1 MPSKSKKNS
10 KTASSPSVISTPSPY
25 RTPNPDTELNE
36 SDFFG
41 VLDEASRKFP
51 SLISKSAFIGKVSND
66 TSAVNSFLH
75 VLDSKGCKIWLSESA
90 MLSSSIPPGSIVS
103 VILCPFFFFS
113 FYVSF
118 MMKLT
123 CVLINFGISLYK
135 AQILIFFI
143 YTKLT

>member
-103 VILCPFFFFS
+103 VILCPFFFFLCM
-113 FYVSF
+113 FFLFLFSF

-123 CVLINFGISLYK
+123 CVLINFGLVC
-135 AQILIFFI
+135 
-143 YTKLT
+143 TKLKF

>member
-51 SLISKSAFIGKVSND
+51 SLISKSAFIGKISND

-103 VILCPFFFFS
+103 VILCPVFFFFS
-113 FYVSF
+113 FYVF
-118 MMKLT
+118 PIQFHDE
-123 CVLINFGISLYK
+123 INLCIDQFWN
-135 AQILIFFI
+135 
-143 YTKLT
+143 